1 MPSGAINEN
10 DYRALA
16 EFRHQLRR
24 FLRASEQAAR
34 DAGLEPQQHQ
44 LMLAVK
50 GMPDDARCT
59 IGDVA
64 DRLQIQHHST
74 VELVDRLVK
83 RGYIQRKQGGE
94 DRRQVLLQLTARGEK
109 VLQRLALYHLQELR
123 VALPELYAMMQELL
137 LSGAAKSSKPR
148 AKRSGTSTRQAKRS
162 A

>member
-1 MPSGAINEN
+1 MPSDGISGN

-50 GMPDDARCT
+50 GMPDDAVPT
-59 IGDVA
+59 IGSVA
-64 DRLQIQHHST
+64 ERLQIQHHST

-83 RGYIQRKQGGE
+83 HGYILRKQGGE

-109 VLQRLALYHLQELR
+109 LLQRLASYHRQELR
-123 VALPELYAMMQELL
+123 TAMPEFFQVMQGLL
-137 LSGAAKSSKPR
+137 AGSAKSPRARAAKPAARRTK
-148 AKRSGTSTRQAKRS
+148 
-162 A
+162 

>member
-1 MPSGAINEN
+1 MSSGGISENE
-10 DYRALA
+10 YRALA

-50 GMPDDARCT
+50 GMPHDVPCT

-64 DRLQIQHHST
+64 GRLQIQHHST
-74 VELVDRLVK
+74 VELADRLVK
-83 RGYIQRKQGGE
+83 RGYILRKPGGE
-94 DRRQVLLQLTARGEK
+94 DRRQVLLQVTARGEK
-109 VLQRLALYHLQELR
+109 ALQRLSLYHRQELR
-123 VALPELYAMMQELL
+123 VAMPDFFTVMQGLL
-137 LSGAAKSSKPR
+137 GSAAKASKPR
-148 AKRSGTSTRQAKRS
+148 SRRPGTAARQAKKS